1 MSRLRLKTE
10 KILEWW
16 DEDSSRMG
24 NLIEKGRFVLVTV
37 RPYSSNISSVTDLI
51 LTNFKISS
59 LGPSFTDVDRLSDIC
74 QVNIWPGITCSYQ
87 QYLRFHCTNFDQPLS
102 CYWPNCD
109 QTLNPIFGSELN
121 IVCYSLHT
129 QVMDPVSGWCQIRP
143 YSSDTWKF
151 LQAAFKS
158 AFFLLSA
165 TVEEESLQR
174 ILGIKYYVTL
184 GK

>member
-1 MSRLRLKTE
+1 MSRPKLIKTGKFDWE
-10 KILEWW
+10 
-16 DEDSSRMG
+16 
-24 NLIEKGRFVLVTV
+24 LVTIV
-37 RPYSSNISSVTDLI
+37 CPYSSNISSVTDLI
-51 LTNFKISS
+51 LTKLQNQLSGTIFHR
-59 LGPSFTDVDRLSDIC
+59 DVNHLSDIC

-165 TVEEESLQR
+165 TVEEQSLQR